1 MPSRPAVRGTM
12 PSRPAVNGATP
23 RILALTDDPSI
34 LALFQDLQKVE
45 GYHTSIHVYV
55 DHDLTEITTLQLSLI
70 ILDCVGALEDAP
82 WTLLLFLRRESATVA
97 IPLILCIGSGRD
109 VDLLPPH
116 LTVMG
121 ISVVIKPF
129 TIDQLHKAIQDRL
142 IAA

>member
-1 MPSRPAVRGTM
+1 M

-23 RILALTDDPSI
+23 RILVITDDPSI
-34 LALFQDLQKVE
+34 LALFRDRLKVE
-45 GYHTSIHVYV
+45 GYYVSIHVFV
-55 DHDLTEITTLQLSLI
+55 DHDLTEITTLPPNLI

-97 IPLILCIGSGRD
+97 IPLILCTGSGRD
-109 VDLLPPH
+109 VELLPPH

-129 TIDQLHKAIQDRL
+129 TIDQLCEAIQDRL

>member
-1 MPSRPAVRGTM
+1 MPSH
-12 PSRPAVNGATP
+12 PAVNGATP
-23 RILALTDDPSI
+23 RILVITDDPSI
-34 LALFQDLQKVE
+34 LALFRDRLKVK
-45 GYHTSIHVYV
+45 GYHISIHVSV
-55 DHDLTEITTLQLSLI
+55 DHDLTEITTLQPNLI

-97 IPLILCIGSGRD
+97 IPLILCTGSVRE
-109 VDLLPPH
+109 VELLPPH

-129 TIDQLHKAIQDRL
+129 TIDQLCEAIQERL